1 MWLLAGAK
9 LPRKVR
15 ERAEAFHL
23 LELLDLYCM
32 CMIAVNLFSG
42 PGSGKSTG
50 AAWIFAKLKMAGVN
64 AELVT
69 EFAKDK
75 VWEKNN
81 EALSN
86 QIYIFAKQYYRVT
99 RCAGKVDVVITDS
112 PLFLS
117 PFYNKDP
124 DIDEPLKELVS
135 RIVAKYDNLNYFI
148 RRVKKYNPIG
158 RLQTEAESNE
168 YSLHIKDMMKSF
180 GIKFREIDGD
190 LMSVDMIVQDV
201 VEHLHGNQLVT

>member
-1 MWLLAGAK
+1 MEKKTCIISMFGA
-9 LPRKVR
+9 
-15 ERAEAFHL
+15 
-23 LELLDLYCM
+23 
-32 CMIAVNLFSG
+32 
-42 PGSGKSTG
+42 PGAGKSTL
-50 AAWIFAKLKMAGVN
+50 ASYCFAKLKMMGIN
-64 AELVT
+64 CELVT

-86 QIYIFAKQYYRVT
+86 QIYIFAKQYYRIT
-99 RCAGKVDVVITDS
+99 RCAGKVDVIITDS

-124 DIDEPLKELVS
+124 DIDEPLKELVAK
-135 RIVAKYDNLNYFI
+135 IVAKYDNLNYFL
-148 RRVKKYNPIG
+148 RRVKKYNPVG

-168 YSLHIKDMMKSF
+168 YGIHIKTMMKSF

-190 LMSVDMIVQDV
+190 LMSADMIVQDV
-201 VEHLHGNQLVT
+201 IEKLDITQLAS

>member
-1 MWLLAGAK
+1 MDKQVCL
-9 LPRKVR
+9 
-15 ERAEAFHL
+15 
-23 LELLDLYCM
+23 
-32 CMIAVNLFSG
+32 INLFG
-42 PGSGKSTG
+42 QPGAGKSTL
-50 AAWIFAKLKMAGVN
+50 AAYVFAKLKMMGIN
-64 AELVT
+64 CELVT

-86 QIYIFAKQYYRVT
+86 QIYIFAKQYYRIT
-99 RCAGKVDVVITDS
+99 RCVGKVDVIITDS

-135 RIVAKYDNLNYFI
+135 KIVAKYDNLNYFL
-148 RRVKKYNPIG
+148 RRVKKYNPVG

-168 YSLHIKDMMKSF
+168 YGIHIKTMMKSF

-190 LMSVDMIVQDV
+190 LMSADIIIQGG
-201 VEHLHGNQLVT
+201 VEKLGITQLAS

>member
-1 MWLLAGAK
+1 MEKKTCIISMFGA
-9 LPRKVR
+9 
-15 ERAEAFHL
+15 
-23 LELLDLYCM
+23 
-32 CMIAVNLFSG
+32 
-42 PGSGKSTG
+42 PGAGKSTL
-50 AAWIFAKLKMAGVN
+50 ASYCFAKLKMMGIN
-64 AELVT
+64 CELVT

-86 QIYIFAKQYYRVT
+86 QIYIFAKQYYRIT
-99 RCAGKVDVVITDS
+99 RCVGKVDVIITDS

-124 DIDEPLKELVS
+124 DIDEPLKELVAK
-135 RIVAKYDNLNYFI
+135 IVAKYDNLNYFL
-148 RRVKKYNPIG
+148 RRVKKYNPVG

-168 YSLHIKDMMKSF
+168 YGIHIKDMLKSF

-190 LMSVDMIVQDV
+190 LMSADMIVQDV
-201 VEHLHGNQLVT
+201 IEKLGIPQLAS

>member
-1 MWLLAGAK
+1 METHILDSLSKCVDIQICKHIFVMEQLCCVNLAG
-9 LPRKVR
+9 
-15 ERAEAFHL
+15 
-23 LELLDLYCM
+23 
-32 CMIAVNLFSG
+32 S
-42 PGSGKSTG
+42 PGSGKSTL
-50 AAWIFAKLKMAGVN
+50 ASYCFAKLKMMGVN
-64 AELVT
+64 CELVT

-86 QIYIFAKQYYRVT
+86 QIYIFAKQYYRIT

-124 DIDEPLKELVS
+124 DIDEPLKEIVS
-135 RIVAKYDNLNYFI
+135 KIVMKYDNLNYFL

-168 YSLHIKDMMKSF
+168 YGLHIKDMMKSF
-180 GIKFREIDGD
+180 GIKFKEIDGD
-190 LMSVDMIVQDV
+190 LMSADMIIQDV
-201 VEHLHGNQLVT
+201 VEKLGGTQLVS

>member
-1 MWLLAGAK
+1 MVEIKDRNNNGILTQ
-9 LPRKVR
+9 PI
-15 ERAEAFHL
+15 
-23 LELLDLYCM
+23 C
-32 CMIAVNLFSG
+32 VNLSG
-42 PGSGKSTG
+42 APSAGKSTL
-50 AAWIFAKLKMAGVN
+50 AAYVFSKLKMMGVN
-64 AELVT
+64 CELVT

-86 QIYIFAKQYYRVT
+86 QIYIFAKQYYRIT

-135 RIVAKYDNLNYFI
+135 RIVAKYDNLNYFL

-168 YSLHIKDMMKSF
+168 YGLHIKDMMKSF
-180 GIKFREIDGD
+180 GIKFKEIDGD
-190 LMSVDMIVQDV
+190 LMSADMIIQDV
-201 VEHLHGNQLVT
+201 IEKLGGTQLVS

>member
-1 MWLLAGAK
+1 MEKKTCIISMFGPPGA
-9 LPRKVR
+9 
-15 ERAEAFHL
+15 
-23 LELLDLYCM
+23 
-32 CMIAVNLFSG
+32 
-42 PGSGKSTG
+42 GKSTL
-50 AAWIFAKLKMAGVN
+50 ASYCFAKLKMMGIN
-64 AELVT
+64 CELVT

-86 QIYIFAKQYYRVT
+86 QIYIFAKQYYRIT
-99 RCAGKVDVVITDS
+99 RCVGKVDVIITDS

-124 DIDEPLKELVS
+124 DIDEPLKELVAK
-135 RIVAKYDNLNYFI
+135 IVAKYDNLNYFL
-148 RRVKKYNPIG
+148 RRVKKYNPVG

-168 YSLHIKDMMKSF
+168 YGIHIKDMLKSF

-190 LMSVDMIVQDV
+190 LMSADMIVQDV
-201 VEHLHGNQLVT
+201 IEKLGITQLAS

>member
-1 MWLLAGAK
+1 MEENIRRQPLLINVCGA
-9 LPRKVR
+9 
-15 ERAEAFHL
+15 
-23 LELLDLYCM
+23 
-32 CMIAVNLFSG
+32 
-42 PGSGKSTG
+42 PGAGKSTLS
-50 AAWIFAKLKMAGVN
+50 AYVFAKLKMMGIN
-64 AELVT
+64 CELVT

-86 QIYIFAKQYYRVT
+86 QIYIFAKQYYRIT

-124 DIDEPLKELVS
+124 DIDEPLKELVAK
-135 RIVAKYDNLNYFI
+135 IVAKYDNLNYFL
-148 RRVKKYNPIG
+148 RRVKKYNPVG

-168 YSLHIKDMMKSF
+168 YGIHIKTMMKSF

-190 LMSVDMIVQDV
+190 LMSADMIIQDI
-201 VEHLHGNQLVT
+201 VEKLGITQSMP

>member
-1 MWLLAGAK
+1 MEKKTCIISMFGA
-9 LPRKVR
+9 
-15 ERAEAFHL
+15 
-23 LELLDLYCM
+23 
-32 CMIAVNLFSG
+32 
-42 PGSGKSTG
+42 PGAGKSTL
-50 AAWIFAKLKMAGVN
+50 ASYCFAKLKMMGIN
-64 AELVT
+64 CELVT

-86 QIYIFAKQYYRVT
+86 QIYIFAKQYYRIT
-99 RCAGKVDVVITDS
+99 RCVGKVDVIITDS

-124 DIDEPLKELVS
+124 DIDEPLKELVAK
-135 RIVAKYDNLNYFI
+135 IVAKYDNLNYFL

-168 YSLHIKDMMKSF
+168 YGIHIKDMMKSF

-190 LMSVDMIVQDV
+190 LMSADIIIQDV
-201 VEHLHGNQLVT
+201 VEKLGITQLAS

>member
-1 MWLLAGAK
+1 MCFIARTKEKHLKNLVKYNKNMDDKKLCCINLAG
-9 LPRKVR
+9 
-15 ERAEAFHL
+15 
-23 LELLDLYCM
+23 
-32 CMIAVNLFSG
+32 S
-42 PGSGKSTG
+42 PGSGKSTLS
-50 AAWIFAKLKMAGVN
+50 AYVFAKLKMMGIN
-64 AELVT
+64 CELVT

-86 QIYIFAKQYYRVT
+86 QIYIFAKQYYRIT

-124 DIDEPLKELVS
+124 DIDEPLKELVAK
-135 RIVAKYDNLNYFI
+135 IVAKYDNLNYFL

-168 YSLHIKDMMKSF
+168 YGIHIKDMMKSF

-190 LMSVDMIVQDV
+190 LMSADMIIQDV
-201 VEHLHGNQLVT
+201 VEKLSGTQLVS

>member
-1 MWLLAGAK
+1 MNIEKSIIVSLFGA
-9 LPRKVR
+9 
-15 ERAEAFHL
+15 
-23 LELLDLYCM
+23 
-32 CMIAVNLFSG
+32 
-42 PGSGKSTG
+42 PGVGKSTL
-50 AAWIFAKLKMAGVN
+50 AAYVFAKLKMMGIN
-64 AELVT
+64 CELVT

-86 QIYIFAKQYYRVT
+86 QIYIFAKQYYRIT
-99 RCAGKVDVVITDS
+99 RCAGKVDVIITDS

-124 DIDEPLKELVS
+124 DIDEPLKELVAK
-135 RIVAKYDNLNYFI
+135 IVAKYDNLNYFL
-148 RRVKKYNPIG
+148 RRVKKYNPVG

-168 YSLHIKDMMKSF
+168 YGIHIKTMMKSF

-190 LMSVDMIVQDV
+190 LMSADMIVQDV
-201 VEHLHGNQLVT
+201 VEKLGITQSMS